1 MSPSHRNEPPPYPKY
16 GDRPQDVPARYL
28 RTLTNIVDQ
37 IKTSY
42 KHIFFYYNLVFIN
55 VFIKIKKNIFRY
67 VKHPY
72 FRPSNEQKFKS
83 HTLSSPSVSSE
94 YRTGRLVCVV
104 GMEYSR
110 KGTIHRME
118 LSG

>member
-55 VFIKIKKNIFRY
+55 VFIKIKKNI
-67 VKHPY
+67 
-72 FRPSNEQKFKS
+72 
-83 HTLSSPSVSSE
+83 LD
-94 YRTGRLVCVV
+94 
-104 GMEYSR
+104 M
-110 KGTIHRME
+110 
-118 LSG
+118 